1 MSDPVD
7 RRRGSERRY
16 ASILF
21 ADISGFT
28 AMSELLDPEDVTS
41 TMNECFVLLEGIIRA
56 HGGHVDKYL
65 GDCVM
70 AVFGVPHGLEDA
82 PKHAVN
88 AAIEIRNRV
97 GELRGATSAG
107 PPLQVHIGVNSG
119 LVVAGDVG
127 GVAKREFTVMGDTV
141 NVASRLK
148 DAAPIG
154 SIWVGEETFRRTRDQ
169 FDYKQLRPL
178 ALKGKGEPVA
188 AFELRSPKGQLH
200 RPRLARADRTITS
213 EIVGRQQE
221 AEQLRGAI
229 DEVVRGQGGV
239 VNLVGEA
246 GMGKSRLVADVTR
259 AGATANLGAALVLEG
274 RSLSMGQG
282 LSFHPFVDLLRGW
295 AGITEDD
302 GEEWVRIKLES
313 AVREL
318 TPADADELIPFIA
331 TLMGLHLSGA
341 HAERIEGI
349 EGEALEKVIF
359 KSMRGLVL
367 RMASMRPVVLV
378 FEDLHWA
385 DMSSV
390 RLLEVLF
397 RTAAKTRVLFVNV
410 FRAQHEGIGAHLL
423 KATAESCP
431 GRSTVIALERLSDKE
446 CDVLIRNLLNLDE
459 VPQALRALI
468 RQHAD
473 GNPFFIEEVVRSLI
487 DDGVIEYREGRFRI
501 TEHIHSVVIPKTI
514 QDVVMA
520 RVDRLEERERQLL
533 RVASVIGRNF
543 YHRVLADL
551 AGHYDEL
558 DADLAKLKERQ
569 LIFERQS
576 RATGGHRRR
585 AFAAE
590 TEYVFKH
597 ALAQETVYHSLLNKT
612 RKDLHL
618 QVARSIEHQFA
629 DRLNDFYG
637 MLAYHYSRADSLEKA
652 EEYLFKA
659 GDEAARS
666 AASSEALSY
675 FQEASRLYLQLH
687 GDGGDPAR
695 RAALEKN
702 IGFALMNR
710 GNLSQCI
717 PHFDRALEAFGDRF
731 PTRRAGALRHFAV
744 DFCAVLARLYLPGWL
759 FPRGRVKAHDLDV
772 LEIRNARAFAQA
784 TSDPQRFFFDAIG
797 GLRRLNRTDAS
808 AVPGACGIYAAGAAM
823 FAFSGVSFDIGRRFL
838 DVAREHIAPQQA
850 GRDLFVC
857 QAMEFIHS
865 YLQGRWDAGYQID
878 DDLVEQ
884 GLRYGRLWDVTAYLG
899 FCCSLSAR
907 QGDFDACRRFL
918 DRIVE
923 VNEVFAFDFGASHV
937 HSQTAILLLE
947 QRRLREALE
956 AIAVYYESRDEEV
969 LNVLALGMRA
979 KAQLLLADRDGAAA
993 TLQEAAG
1000 VIARAGQVPPWH
1012 RSAYVLSRL
1021 RLDLLDLQAAG
1032 TTRGSAS
1039 RAERRQAVSSLK
1051 TVLRIAAKVGEM
1063 RPEAFRL
1070 AGRLRWLLGDRK
1082 ASFDWWTRSIAEA
1095 KRLGARPELA
1105 RTYREV
1111 AAALFQGEGAAG
1123 WLDGMDAHAYLTTAR
1138 ELFTA
1143 MDLAWDCE
1151 RVEEIGRAAAA

>member
-41 TMNECFVLLEGIIRA
+41 TMNECFGVLEGIVRG

-65 GDCVM
+65 GDCII
-70 AVFGVPHGLEDA
+70 AVFGVPQGLEDA

-97 GELRGATSAG
+97 GELPGVRGSG

-127 GVAKREFTVMGDTV
+127 GVSKREFTVMGDTV

-154 SIWVGEETFRRTRDQ
+154 SIWVGEETYRRTRDE
-169 FDYKQLRPL
+169 FDYKRLRPL

-188 AFELRSPKGQLH
+188 AFELRSPKGRIH
-200 RPRLARADRTITS
+200 RPRLAHADRTITS
-213 EIVGRQQE
+213 GLVGRQQE
-221 AEQLRGAI
+221 VEQLRRAI
-229 DEVVRGQGGV
+229 DEVVGGQGGI
-239 VNLVGEA
+239 VNLLGEA
-246 GMGKSRLVADVTR
+246 GMGKSRLVAEVMAPR
-259 AGATANLGAALVLEG
+259 ATPALGDALVLEG
-274 RSLSMGQG
+274 RSRSMGQG
-282 LSFHPFVDLLRGW
+282 LSFHPFVDLLRRW
-295 AGITEDD
+295 ATITDDDAEDRAR
-302 GEEWVRIKLES
+302 VKLE
-313 AVREL
+313 ATVREL
-318 TPADADELIPFIA
+318 APADADELIPFIA
-331 TLMGLHLSGA
+331 TLMGMRLTGA

-359 KSMRGLVL
+359 KSMRGLLL
-367 RMASMRPVVLV
+367 RMAATRPLVLV

-385 DMSSV
+385 DKSSV

-397 RTAAKTRVLFVNV
+397 RTAAKARVLFINV
-410 FRAQHEGIGAHLL
+410 FRAQQEGIGTRLL
-423 KATAESCP
+423 EATAESCP
-431 GRSTVIALERLSDKE
+431 GRSTVIELERLSAKE
-446 CDVLIRNLLNLDE
+446 CDLLMRNLLNLD
-459 VPQALRALI
+459 VPLALRTLI
-468 RQHAD
+468 REHAD
-473 GNPFFIEEVVRSLI
+473 GNPFFIEEVIRSLI
-487 DDGVIEYREGRFRI
+487 DDGVIENREGCFQI
-501 TEHIHSVVIPKTI
+501 TEQIHSVVIPKTI

-520 RVDRLEERERQLL
+520 RVDRLGERERHLL
-533 RVASVIGRNF
+533 CVASVIGRSF
-543 YHRVLADL
+543 FRRILTDL

-558 DADLAKLKERQ
+558 DADLDTLKERQ

-576 RATGGHRRR
+576 RSTGAQRVRS
-585 AFAAE
+585 FVAE

-597 ALAQETVYHSLLNKT
+597 ALAQETVYQSLLNKT
-612 RKDLHL
+612 RKELHL
-618 QVARSIEHQFA
+618 QVARSIEREFA

-687 GDGGDPAR
+687 GEGGDPAR
-695 RAALEKN
+695 KGALEKN

-717 PHFDRALEAFGDRF
+717 PHFDRALEAFGERF
-731 PTRRAGALRHFAV
+731 PQSRAGVLSHFAA
-744 DFCAVLARLYLPGWL
+744 DFCAVLSRLYLPTWM
-759 FPRGRVKAHDLDV
+759 FRRGRMRAHDRDV

-784 TSDPQRFFFDAIG
+784 TSDPQRFFIESIG

-838 DVAREHIAPQQA
+838 DVARERIAPQQA

-857 QAMEFIHS
+857 QAMEFIHR
-865 YLQGRWDAGYQID
+865 YLQGRWDAGFQID
-878 DDLVEQ
+878 DDLVEE

-899 FCCSLSAR
+899 FCCSQSAR
-907 QGDFDACRRFL
+907 QGEFAACRRFL
-918 DRIVE
+918 DRITE
-923 VNEVFAFDFGASHV
+923 INDVFAFDFGKSHV
-937 HSQTAILLLE
+937 YSQTAILLLE
-947 QRRLREALE
+947 QRRLGEALE
-956 AIAVYYESRDEEV
+956 AITVYYESRDEEV
-969 LNVLALGMRA
+969 LNTLALGMRA

-993 TLQEAAG
+993 TLKQATE
-1000 VIARAGQVPPWH
+1000 VIARAGPVPPWH
-1012 RSAYVLSRL
+1012 QSAYVLSRL
-1021 RLDLLDLQAAG
+1021 RLDLLDLQSARTSTGHAPRALRLQAA
-1032 TTRGSAS
+1032 
-1039 RAERRQAVSSLK
+1039 SSLK

-1070 AGRLRWLLGDRK
+1070 AGRLEWLLDDRK
-1082 ASFDWWTRSIAEA
+1082 SAFGWWTRSIAEA

-1111 AAALFQGEGAAG
+1111 AAALLQGGGAAEL
-1123 WLDGMDAHAYLTTAR
+1123 LDGMDARGYLAAAR
-1138 ELFTA
+1138 ELFTT
-1143 MDLAWDCE
+1143 MDLVWDRE
-1151 RVEEIGRAAAA
+1151 RVEEIGRRAAA